1 MLTKPVSQKGGPE
14 ASCPMPNVFR
24 LQVELDADLAD
35 EIGKLQ
41 ILGGMRTKKD
51 VIENALVTFKWAARE
66 KALGAAI
73 LAIDAAAGS
82 YSELQ
87 MPVLEVIA
95 AKAAKRQKSASWK
108 AWLFG
113 RLKSARRSEP
123 AVANGPRPVRAR
135 RR

>member
-1 MLTKPVSQKGGPE
+1 
-14 ASCPMPNVFR
+14 MPNVFR